1 MSANLSPALPA
12 PHTALAPTGE
22 YAAAPYRGGAAP
34 DAESGPPVEAQVRR
48 AAAALSRY
56 KWLIGLLAL
65 VGVVGGATASRF
77 VDPNYQV
84 QSTLFIPSG
93 PETGA
98 SAARRGPI
106 QEDQVF
112 TPQGWIGL
120 LKTYA
125 IADSVVL
132 KLGLYVEPDRAAD
145 STLFRSF
152 KIVGERFVPGEFT
165 LEVDGPR
172 WSLRDKVGAVSEEG
186 IAGDSIGR
194 RAGFAWRPTKA
205 QLGERT
211 IKFRV
216 RQPREVSNDIIGRR
230 LAVGLAEGA
239 NLIVMRL
246 AGTAQQRP
254 AETLNAWGDEFVK
267 IATELK
273 AAKVKASTE
282 VLAQQR
288 DQAAKTL
295 SEKERA
301 FEQYRV
307 QTINLPSDAL
317 AIGPGTGGAVRND
330 PALDNYTASKY
341 QLEDVSRQRQQLA
354 NVRGAFRADYVP
366 VEAILNVPL
375 VNSDPAAATLRGS
388 LTELVQLQAQ
398 IRQLRRTLQDIHP
411 TVKAALDQE
420 RTLETATIPQQ
431 FNTYLAQVQGRERQ
445 LGGVVS
451 QSTGEL
457 RAIPQRTTQLEALRR
472 DKDAAADLFRL
483 LNARYAEAELAQR
496 SLTPD
501 VRVLDTAVLPSAP
514 NENTVPRLIALGLA
528 AGLALGLGLAIL
540 IDRLDRRFR
549 YPTQVTHGLG
559 LQILGVVPVVDQT
572 RPQSPERVAQIV
584 EAFRSIRMNVR
595 YACMPNPRVT
605 LTVTSPSPHDGK
617 SLIASNLALSFAEG
631 GWRTVLVDGDLRR
644 GQLNATFDLPS
655 GPGLVEYLEGTSLLG
670 EVVQP
675 TAHDNLSL
683 VATGTRHRRGP
694 ELLAT
699 PRMKQLVAALAA
711 EFDAVIVDSPP
722 LGAGT
727 DAYALGTATTHVALV
742 MRRAAT
748 DLKLAEAKL
757 QVFDQLPAQVI
768 GAVLNEIDSEAGMYQ
783 YFSYDPDYVL
793 VEDGARDG
801 AEDAEVQQLPA
812 GR

>member
-1 MSANLSPALPA
+1 MSANLSPALPG

-93 PETGA
+93 PETAA

-145 STLFRSF
+145 STLFRGF
-152 KIVGERFVPGEFT
+152 KIRGDRFVPGEFT

-295 SEKERA
+295 ADKERA

-341 QLEDVSRQRQQLA
+341 QLEDISRQRQQLA

-375 VNSDPAAATLRGS
+375 VNTDPAAATLRAS

-431 FNTYLAQVQGRERQ
+431 FNTYLSQVQGRERQ

-540 IDRLDRRFR
+540 IDRFDRRFR

>member
-1 MSANLSPALPA
+1 MSANLSPALPG
-12 PHTALAPTGE
+12 PPGALAPLADPGV
-22 YAAAPYRGGAAP
+22 APYRPAAP
-34 DAESGPPVEAQVRR
+34 DAEGGPPMEAQLRR
-48 AAAALSRY
+48 AAAALGRY

-65 VGVVGGATASRF
+65 AGVIGGVTASRF

-93 PETGA
+93 PDAAAG
-98 SAARRGPI
+98 AARRGPI

-120 LKTYA
+120 LRTYA

-132 KLGLYVEPDRAAD
+132 KLALYVEPERAAD
-145 STLFRSF
+145 STLFRTF
-152 KIVGERFVPGEFT
+152 QINRQRFYPGEFT
-165 LEVDGPR
+165 LKVDGPR
-172 WSLRDKVGAVSEEG
+172 WTLRDKVGAVSEEG
-186 IAGDSIGR
+186 VVGDSIGR
-194 RAGFAWRPTKA
+194 RAGFVWRPSKA

-211 IKFRV
+211 IEFRV
-216 RQPREVSNDIIGRR
+216 RQPREVSNDIIARR
-230 LAVGLAEGA
+230 LKVGLAEGA
-239 NLIVMRL
+239 NLIVMQL
-246 AGTAQQRP
+246 SGTAQQRP

-288 DQAAKTL
+288 DQASKTL
-295 SEKERA
+295 AEKERA

-317 AIGPGTGGAVRND
+317 AIGPGTGGGVRND
-330 PALDNYTASKY
+330 PALDNYTTSKY
-341 QLEDVSRQRQQLA
+341 QLEDISRQRQQLA
-354 NVRGAFRADYVP
+354 GVRGAFRGDYVP
-366 VEAILNVPL
+366 VEGILNVPL
-375 VNSDPAAATLRGS
+375 VNTDPAAATLRAS

-420 RTLETATIPQQ
+420 RTLQTATIPQQ
-431 FNTYLAQVQGRERQ
+431 FNAYLSQVQARERQ

-472 DKDAAADLFRL
+472 DKDAAADLFRV
-483 LNARYAEAELAQR
+483 LNSRFAEAELAQR

-514 NENTVPRLIALGLA
+514 NENTAPRLIALGLA
-528 AGLALGLGLAIL
+528 AGLAFGLGLAIL

-699 PRMKQLVAALAA
+699 PRMRQLVATLAA

-727 DAYALGTATTHVALV
+727 DAYALGTATSHVVLV

-768 GAVLNEIDSEAGMYQ
+768 GAVLNEVDSEAGMYQ

-793 VEDGARDG
+793 VEDGTRDG
-801 AEDAEVQQLPA
+801 ADDAEVQQLPA